1 MVGQLILVA
10 LIAYVL
16 GAIPTAYVIGR
27 INGINILKVGSGNMG
42 ATNVLRTLGLRWAAA
57 VAVVDLLKAISAV
70 LIGRALVP
78 GNQDAASVVSGVAAI
93 VGHNWSVF
101 VLFLTGTLRGG
112 KGAACSAG
120 TWLVLFG
127 GWPLIVVAPLA
138 AFAVLLYITRYVS
151 FSVLTT
157 GVIAALMALGGIALG
172 TPGIPSLYALY
183 VLAMLVMLFF
193 QHRQNIERLRAGTER
208 RIGQREHAPA
218 APQQ

>member
-10 LIAYVL
+10 LIAYGL

-27 INGINILKVGSGNMG
+27 VNGINILKIGSGNMG
-42 ATNVLRTLGLRWAAA
+42 ATNVLRTLGLKWAAA
-57 VAVVDLLKAISAV
+57 VALVDVLKAVAAVFIARAILPDYPDEASAV
-70 LIGRALVP
+70 SA
-78 GNQDAASVVSGVAAI
+78 VAAI
-93 VGHNWSVF
+93 AGHNWSLF
-101 VLFLTGTLRGG
+101 VLLLTGTLRGG

-127 GWPLIVVAPLA
+127 GWPLLIVVPLA
-138 AFAVLLYITRYVS
+138 SFALLLYLTRYVS

-157 GVIAALMALGGIALG
+157 GVIATGMALAGIALG
-172 TPGIPSLYALY
+172 TFGMPPVYALY

-208 RIGQREHAPA
+208 RIGQREHATPA
-218 APQQ
+218 P